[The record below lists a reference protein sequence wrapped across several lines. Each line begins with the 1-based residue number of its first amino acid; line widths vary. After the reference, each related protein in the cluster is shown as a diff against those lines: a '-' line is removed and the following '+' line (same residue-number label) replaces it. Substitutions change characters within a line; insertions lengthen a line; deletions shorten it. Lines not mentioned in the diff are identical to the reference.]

1 MFVKLVVSIE
11 KTTMGTTSSR
21 KTDNTGEIVNNVTI
35 QDIVKVENTTIIIL
49 LVAILSV
56 LVFNTIYKIY
66 INHRRG
72 LRKRYLS
79 SPARVAVVDSNA
91 V

>member
-1 MFVKLVVSIE
+1 
-11 KTTMGTTSSR
+11 MGTTSSR

>member
-1 MFVKLVVSIE
+1 
-11 KTTMGTTSSR
+11 MGTTNSKKSE
-21 KTDNTGEIVNNVTI
+21 NTGEIVNSITI
-35 QDIVKVENTTIIIL
+35 QDIVKIENTTIVFL

-56 LVFNTIYKIY
+56 LVFNLIYKLY
-66 INHRRG
+66 SNHRRG

-79 SPARVAVVDSNA
+79 SPARLAVVDNNT